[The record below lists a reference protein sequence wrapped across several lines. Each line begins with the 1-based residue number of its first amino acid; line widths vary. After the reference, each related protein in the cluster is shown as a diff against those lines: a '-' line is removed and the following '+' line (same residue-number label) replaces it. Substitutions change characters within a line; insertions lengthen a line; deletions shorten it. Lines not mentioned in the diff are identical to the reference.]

1 MEKKLDFGQ
10 LLLNAVSLG
19 LKNFPSLL
27 GCLVLW
33 ILTIWIPYVNVGTTI
48 AIVTLPAAISK
59 GKIISPLEIFDKKYY
74 KFMGEFFLVSGLR
87 TLIIFPAML
96 FLIVPGIVLSIAYS
110 LSTLL
115 VVDKGKG
122 ASEALKL
129 SNNLTYGNK
138 WAIFLA
144 QLVIG
149 VSVLIVY
156 SLLTWLWSPLGFIVL
171 IFAMPIVLG
180 LIANIYGQL
189 AGDVPEEHI

>member
-10 LLLNAVSLG
+10 LLSNAVSLG
-19 LKNFPSLL
+19 LKNFPSLI

-48 AIVTLPAAISK
+48 AIVTLPAAISR

-74 KFMGEFFLVSGLR
+74 KFMGEFFLVTGLR
-87 TLIIFPAML
+87 SLIIFPAML
-96 FLIVPGIVLSIAYS
+96 FLLIPGMVLSIAYS

-115 VVDKGKG
+115 VVDKGMG

-138 WAIFLA
+138 WTMFLA
-144 QLVIG
+144 ELVVGICILIVFSLLSLLSNFLG
-149 VSVLIVY
+149 YIVVVLI
-156 SLLTWLWSPLGFIVL
+156 
-171 IFAMPIVLG
+171 MPIVLG
-180 LIANIYGQL
+180 LTASIYGQL
-189 AGDVPEEHI
+189 AGDVPEE